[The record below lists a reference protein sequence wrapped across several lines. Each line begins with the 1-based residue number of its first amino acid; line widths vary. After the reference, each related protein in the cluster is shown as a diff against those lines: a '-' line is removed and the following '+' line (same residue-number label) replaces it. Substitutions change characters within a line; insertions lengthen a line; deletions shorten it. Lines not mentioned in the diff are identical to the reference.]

1 MISPLQCL
9 EGAEAQSSNIALT
22 RQNPTLIIMLLQRKL
37 PLPGITQAGLF
48 YSSLC
53 PLVCFVQSFNAR
65 LKTRFDCISWV
76 PLFFIIFPFYP
87 PYYTGFLCFV
97 HEHSFDAISLGIC
110 VRAFTQGSWWFS
122 PFSRRIIG
130 FSTLL
135 FHTFGSVPSYR
146 QGPVGWHI
154 VSHTLIL
161 SRACWL
167 TYRHLHPHIIQGP
180 LVDILSAMPSYHPG
194 LIGWHLVSH
203 TLIPSRVRWLT
214 SHQPCPRTSRV
225 CWLTSHQPCP
235 PPIRVHWLTSRQPRL
250 LPSGFVAWHLARQSR
265 PPAIRVRWLA
275 PCQPHPPTIQGSLA
289 GISSAMPSYYPGF
302 VGWNLVSRAL
312 IHPGFVSWHLFS
324 CALIHPVFVGGT
336 SSVWPRLHTFRVS
349 QLIWSLRPHILGF
362 VGCLLIGFVGWHIVW
377 PAMPSYIQGSSVD
390 SFTAP
395 SYIVVGFVGW
405 HVVWSTTIHSTFR
418 VCQLNCLLVT
428 AHLFILSIVVCFL
441 LALLALP
448 LLVVTGSGSVHTH
461 VFHVNIL
468 FIFTLPL
475 LLLSP
480 LHPYS
485 IPYIQN
491 TWLVLSTLS
500 YVCLH
505 QGHSHLSSHSNSC
518 RVHMLISMF
527 LPLFI
532 SSYVKK
538 LMDISCW
545 AANCA
550 IILSMFCTLLVADI
564 DVQPKAASESLRET
578 TLLFWIP
585 SLLTSF
591 KLSYFYQLLRVR
603 VHAHVLGSNMSSCHH

>member
-1 MISPLQCL
+1 MIQ
-9 EGAEAQSSNIALT
+9 
-22 RQNPTLIIMLLQRKL
+22 
-37 PLPGITQAGLF
+37 
-48 YSSLC
+48 
-53 PLVCFVQSFNAR
+53 
-65 LKTRFDCISWV
+65 
-76 PLFFIIFPFYP
+76 PLFISHRW
-87 PYYTGFLCFV
+87 FLNAV
-97 HEHSFDAISLGIC
+97 ISYFR
-110 VRAFTQGSWWFS
+110 VRA
-122 PFSRRIIG
+122 
-130 FSTLL
+130 
-135 FHTFGSVPSYR
+135 
-146 QGPVGWHI
+146 
-154 VSHTLIL
+154 LIQTKA
-161 SRACWL
+161 RWL
-167 TYRHLHPHIIQGP
+167 TYRQPHPHIIQGL
-180 LVDILSAMPSYHPG
+180 LVDISSPTPSYYPGSIGWHLVSHALIPSRAHWLTSRQPRPHTIPGSPSYIQGSLADISSATPSYHQG
-194 LIGWHLVSH
+194 SLLGISLVSHALLLSGFVGWHLVSH
-203 TLIPSRVRWLT
+203 TLLLSRVRWLA
-214 SHQPCPRTSRV
+214 SR
-225 CWLTSHQPCP
+225 
-235 PPIRVHWLTSRQPRL
+235 
-250 LPSGFVAWHLARQSR
+250 
-265 PPAIRVRWLA
+265 
-275 PCQPHPPTIQGSLA
+275 QPHPPTIQGSLA
-289 GISSAMPSYYPGF
+289 GISSAMLSYYPGF

-312 IHPGFVSWHLFS
+312 IHPGFVSR
-324 CALIHPVFVGGT
+324 ALIHPVFISGT

-362 VGCLLIGFVGWHIVW
+362 VGCLLIGFVGWHVVW
-377 PAMPSYIQGSSVD
+377 PAMPSYIQGSLVD

-564 DVQPKAASESLRET
+564 DFQPKSASESLRET

-591 KLSYFYQLLRVR
+591 KLSYFYQLLRVW
-603 VHAHVLGSNMSSCHH
+603 VHTHVLGSNMSSCHH